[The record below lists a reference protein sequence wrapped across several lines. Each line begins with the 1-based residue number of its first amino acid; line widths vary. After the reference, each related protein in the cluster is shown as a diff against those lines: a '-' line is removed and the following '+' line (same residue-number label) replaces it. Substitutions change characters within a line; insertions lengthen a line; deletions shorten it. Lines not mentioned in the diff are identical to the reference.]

1 MPKVSKELGALEV
14 RDLKKVGYN
23 FVGGVPGLALQI
35 TEAGAKTWIL
45 RTTVG
50 TRRRDIGLGGYPA
63 VTLAQARDSARA
75 KRDMIREGIDPVEDR
90 RTKRSLL
97 IAEQTAGISF
107 ATAAEKYINAH
118 AAGWKN
124 AKHTDQWRST
134 LESYAAPIIGA
145 MRVCDI
151 ETAHVLQV
159 LEPIWT
165 QKPETASRLRGRIEA
180 ILDWA
185 KVRGYRK
192 GENPAR
198 WRGHLDKL
206 LPARNKVKRV
216 EHHSALPYQEIGE
229 FMTALR
235 LQEGNGARALEFAV
249 LTACRS
255 GEVRGATWGEID
267 LAKMVWTI
275 PAERMKAGKEHLVP
289 LSKPAI
295 ALLKKLPRLAGTDVV
310 FPGPSGKSL
319 SDMSMTST
327 LRRMGRSDITGH
339 GFRSTFRDWA
349 GEVSGHPREVIE
361 HALAHQLK
369 DKTEAA
375 YQRGTL
381 FDKRRRLMDDWAR
394 YCSKTTPAAEVV
406 SIGKAK
412 GRAS

>member
-1 MPKVSKELGALEV
+1 
-14 RDLKKVGYN
+14 
-23 FVGGVPGLALQI
+23 
-35 TEAGAKTWIL
+35 
-45 RTTVG
+45 
-50 TRRRDIGLGGYPA
+50 
-63 VTLAQARDSARA
+63 
-75 KRDMIREGIDPVEDR
+75 MIRQGIDPVEDR

-107 ATAAEKYINAH
+107 AAAAEKYINSH

-124 AKHTDQWRST
+124 GKHTGQWRST
-134 LESYAAPIIGA
+134 LAAYVLPTLGA

-151 ETAHVLQV
+151 ETAHVLTV

-165 QKPETASRLRGRIEA
+165 TKPETASRLRGRIET

-185 KVRGYRK
+185 KVRGYRS

-206 LPARNKVKRV
+206 LPARSKVRRV
-216 EHHSALPYQEIGE
+216 EHHPALPYEE
-229 FMTALR
+229 TAAFVEALR
-235 LQEGNGARALEFAV
+235 QQEGSGPRALEFAI

-255 GEVRGATWGEID
+255 GEVRGATWEEVD
-267 LAKMVWTI
+267 LDAGIWTI
-275 PAERMKAGKEHLVP
+275 PAARMKAGKEHVVP

-295 ALLKKLPRLAGTDVV
+295 ALLKKQPRIAGVGVV
-310 FPGPSGKSL
+310 FPGPSGGAL
-319 SDMSMTST
+319 SDMAMTTT
-327 LRRMGRSDITGH
+327 LRRMGRADITGH

-369 DKTEAA
+369 DKAEAA

-381 FDKRRRLMDDWAR
+381 LDKRRRLMDDWGR
-394 YCSKTTPAAEVV
+394 YCSKRAAPAAV
-406 SIGKAK
+406 IPIIRKAK
-412 GRAS
+412 SP